1 MRIANKFVSNRGV
14 QKNLEQR
21 LRHNEMFRNQI
32 AQGKIKEEFASDK
45 LEAARARIEAN
56 FLAGLMY
63 TIFKFPVAIQENI
76 KHNYIKSTLYKI

>member
-1 MRIANKFVSNRGV
+1 MFREVIFLFYTIRSKTVRIANKFVSNRGV

-56 FLAGLMY
+56 FLAGLM
-63 TIFKFPVAIQENI
+63 
-76 KHNYIKSTLYKI
+76 

>member
-21 LRHNEMFRNQI
+21 LRHNEIFRSHI

-45 LEAARARIEAN
+45 LEAARARIDAN
-56 FLAGLMY
+56 FQAGLMY
-63 TIFKFPVAIQENI
+63 TFYKFLIAMQENI
-76 KHNYIKSTLYKI
+76 RHNYIKSTL